1 MVSSVGGIGI
11 SWVLMQQ
18 AKSVEVVW
26 NVLSRECIITSLTM
40 FYKRTERLRT
50 IENIQDYK

>member
-26 NVLSRECIITSLTM
+26 NVLSRECIITLLTM